1 MTPAAPPHPP
11 PWLLRRSLPWRLGA
25 ACLALLVAL
34 AWNDWRDW
42 RAQLAADLP
51 ATAELAAQLLRDELA
66 GRAGAFNRPQLTATL
81 APLAPLARRAA
92 FCAELRNLQGRL
104 MDRGCLPREPPVS
117 TTGQLNPPTDFG
129 LVLAGPEPAPPT
141 WLLPARLARWLAG
154 DTLAQAP
161 AQHTLVLPEGLK
173 LGTLE
178 LHPDWTHEAQQLG
191 HRWAVLAL
199 ACAALLGG
207 LLWIARQS
215 TRQWE
220 ATRQQQRQLAGHL
233 LNAREQERRRLAR
246 ELHDELGQ
254 SLAALHAEAA
264 VVELLS
270 AAPPAAPPAAAPPPT
285 DGEPP
290 GPTPLA
296 SPVPPALHQS
306 AQAMRR
312 LLGQMQEGLQ
322 RVLADLRP
330 QALDRFGLP
339 SALHALV
346 AQPRRH
352 ADGST
357 LHSVLH
363 LPEAWQNLPV
373 DHDIHVYRIVQEALT
388 NAWRHGGAHQVEVAL
403 AFEEGH
409 LLLNIQDDGRAT
421 PQQPLSP
428 GHGLLGLHE
437 RVAAL
442 GGTLHWT
449 HPPEG
454 GLHLSVC
461 LPLHDEPSR
470 SPHPDLPE
478 ETGP

>member
-1 MTPAAPPHPP
+1 MTLPLSVLKPPS
-11 PWLLRRSLPWRLGA
+11 LLLGRGLLWRLA
-25 ACLALLVAL
+25 AATLALLLAL

-42 RAQLAADLP
+42 RTQLAADLP
-51 ATAELAAQLLRDELA
+51 ATAELAAQLLHDELA

-81 APLAPLARRAA
+81 APLASLARRAA

-104 MDRGCLPREPPVS
+104 MDRGCLPRQPPASAAGVL
-117 TTGQLNPPTDFG
+117 TPPSDFG
-129 LVLAGPEPAPPT
+129 LVLAGPEPAPEV
-141 WLLPARLARWLAG
+141 WAWPARVARWLAG
-154 DTLAQAP
+154 APLAQAP
-161 AQHTLVLPEGLK
+161 LQHTLVLPEGLK

-191 HRWAVLAL
+191 RRWGVLAL
-199 ACAALLGG
+199 ACAALLAG
-207 LLWIARQS
+207 LVGISHQT

-254 SLAALHAEAA
+254 SLTALHAEAT

-270 AAPPAAPPAAAPPPT
+270 A
-285 DGEPP
+285 D
-290 GPTPLA
+290 A
-296 SPVPPALHQS
+296 SPVKPS

-330 QALDRFGLP
+330 QALDRFGLAQ
-339 SALHALV
+339 ALHALV

-352 ADGST
+352 ADGSA
-357 LHSVLH
+357 LHTVLY
-363 LPEAWQNLPV
+363 LPEAWQALPA
-373 DHDIHVYRIVQEALT
+373 DHDIHLYRIVQEALT
-388 NAWRHGGAHQVEVAL
+388 NAWRHGNAHHAEVRLEFQEA
-403 AFEEGH
+403 H
-409 LLLNIQDDGRAT
+409 WLLSIQDDGRAT
-421 PQQPLSP
+421 SLQPLRP

-442 GGTLHWT
+442 GGTLHWR
-449 HPPEG
+449 HPNEG
-454 GLHLSVC
+454 GLCLSVC
-461 LPLHDEPSR
+461 LPLHPS
-470 SPHPDLPE
+470 HDWPE

>member
-1 MTPAAPPHPP
+1 MTLVSPP
-11 PWLLRRSLPWRLGA
+11 PPPTWLLRRSLPWRLGA
-25 ACLALLVAL
+25 ACLALLLAL

-51 ATAELAAQLLRDELA
+51 ATAELAAQLLHDELA

-81 APLAPLARRAA
+81 APLAALARRAA

-104 MDRGCLPREPPVS
+104 MDRGCLPRQPPASAAGVL
-117 TTGQLNPPTDFG
+117 TPPSDFG
-129 LVLAGPEPAPPT
+129 LLLAGPEPAPEVWP
-141 WLLPARLARWLAG
+141 WPARVTRWLAG
-154 DTLAQAP
+154 APLAQAP
-161 AQHTLVLPEGLK
+161 VQHTLVLPEGLK

-191 HRWAVLAL
+191 HRWAVLTL

-220 ATRQQQRQLAGHL
+220 ATRQQQRQLAIHL
-233 LNAREQERRRLAR
+233 LHAREAERRRLAR

-254 SLAALHAEAA
+254 SLTALHAEAA
-264 VVELLS
+264 VVALLGTE
-270 AAPPAAPPAAAPPPT
+270 PT
-285 DGEPP
+285 
-290 GPTPLA
+290 LN
-296 SPVPPALHQS
+296 QS

-330 QALDRFGLP
+330 QALDRFGLL
-339 SALHALV
+339 SALQALV

-352 ADGST
+352 ADGRP
-357 LHSVLH
+357 LHAELT
-363 LPEAWQNLPV
+363 LPEAWQPLPA

-388 NAWRHGGAHQVEVAL
+388 NAWRHGNAQHADVRLGFQ
-403 AFEEGH
+403 EGH
-409 LLLNIQDDGRAT
+409 LLLSVQDDGQAT
-421 PQQPLSP
+421 PTQPLSP

-442 GGTLHWT
+442 GGTLHWE
-449 HPPEG
+449 HPDAG
-454 GLHLSVC
+454 GLCLHVC
-461 LPLHDEPSR
+461 LPLHD
-470 SPHPDLPE
+470 PE
-478 ETGP
+478 MSEEIGP